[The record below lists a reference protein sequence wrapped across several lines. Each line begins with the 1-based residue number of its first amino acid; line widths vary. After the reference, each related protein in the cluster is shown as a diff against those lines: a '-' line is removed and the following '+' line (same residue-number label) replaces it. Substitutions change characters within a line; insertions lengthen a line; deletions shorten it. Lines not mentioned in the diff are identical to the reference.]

1 MDHLPYIAPARL
13 RAMFGCAT
21 EDDWRSDDWQVWEL
35 SYGDRDHCPE
45 WVENR
50 GALLAVW
57 VADHPGTRPP
67 IWWRLDSP
75 EERPEGESQA
85 AYLRRHKLLLRGE
98 ERRLTP

>member
-57 VADHPGTRPP
+57 VADHPGARRRFGGVWTVQRSGPRGRAKPP
-67 IWWRLDSP
+67 TC
-75 EERPEGESQA
+75 A
-85 AYLRRHKLLLRGE
+85 ATSYCCAARSDD
-98 ERRLTP
+98 